1 MISTLPEPAHGG
13 TRAVTLCGC
22 SQGCYSRLAGSISPA
37 RRDLFHSPKIKR
49 DSARSAITITQLF
62 QKERSRDK
70 PKSLLLQQHSGVLWL
85 REKRIIRTERLF
97 AISNHV
103 LQVKQSHDRDSVTV
117 CYLYFWDYTPF
128 IKP

>member
-1 MISTLPEPAHGG
+1 MAELAL
-13 TRAVTLCGC
+13 VTLSAC

-37 RRDLFHSPKIKR
+37 RRDSLKIKR

-70 PKSLLLQQHSGVLWL
+70 SKSLLLQHSGVLWL

-97 AISNHV
+97 ANHV

>member
-1 MISTLPEPAHGG
+1 MAELAL
-13 TRAVTLCGC
+13 VTLSAC

-37 RRDLFHSPKIKR
+37 RRDSLKIKR

-85 REKRIIRTERLF
+85 QEKRIIRTEQTERLF
-97 AISNHV
+97 AISNNV

-128 IKP
+128 VKP

>member
-1 MISTLPEPAHGG
+1 MADLALVKLSA
-13 TRAVTLCGC
+13 C

-49 DSARSAITITQLF
+49 DSSRSAITITQLF
-62 QKERSRDK
+62 QKEQSRDK
-70 PKSLLLQQHSGVLWL
+70 PKSSLLQHSGVLWL
-85 REKRIIRTERLF
+85 REKGIIRTERLF